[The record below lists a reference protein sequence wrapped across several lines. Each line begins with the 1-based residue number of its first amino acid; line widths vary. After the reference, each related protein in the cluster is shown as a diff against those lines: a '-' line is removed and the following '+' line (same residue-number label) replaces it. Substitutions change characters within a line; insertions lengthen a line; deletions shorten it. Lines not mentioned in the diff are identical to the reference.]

1 MGIETFNAKL
11 RGAKNGKIEM
21 PRKEFEEEHRR
32 LPELLRSGTPSE
44 RASEAARQESE
55 ARRTALRGALRA
67 AHRSAKG

>member
-1 MGIETFNAKL
+1 MSVETFNAKL

-44 RASEAARQESE
+44 RASEAARQEAE
-55 ARRTALRGALRA
+55 ARRESVRRGLRGS
-67 AHRSAKG
+67 HRSEGS